1 MLSYSIQKSDVDL
14 RKTLYSNIV
23 LSGGSTL
30 FKGLMLSVL
39 FVVEFCF
46 VVVSFF
52 LLFYVC
58 VCGGGGGVVVLGGVK
73 YVMED
78 RLSPFTVI
86 FNFFKACTED
96 RMQLP
101 ERQQTQ
107 Q

>member
-52 LLFYVC
+52 LFFFMC
-58 VCGGGGGVVVLGGVK
+58 VCGGGGVVVLGGVK
-73 YVMED
+73 YVMEG
-78 RLSPFTVI
+78 LS
-86 FNFFKACTED
+86 
-96 RMQLP
+96 RS
-101 ERQQTQ
+101 
-107 Q
+107 